1 MTKIKLGDVAF
12 EYKGKLAGATKSV
25 GLEHLSQGDVDLL
38 GYDEGG
44 DNTFTKAFKEGQVL
58 FGRRRAYLKKASVA
72 PFEGVCSG
80 DIICIEAKEG
90 LLSSR
95 LLPFVI
101 QNDNLFDFAVENSA
115 GSLSPRV
122 KWSSLA
128 EYEFNLP
135 DMRKQEELAELLWAA
150 QELKRQYKKLL
161 SANDEIVKSRFV
173 EMFGGG
179 EWPSKTIG
187 ELAIDIRYGTSKK
200 ASERGEYTYLR
211 MNNMTDDGRLIYDD
225 VKYIDLLEDELAKC
239 QVADGDLLFNRTN
252 SREKIG
258 KTAVFH
264 GNTPMVIAGYIIRVR
279 LGEEMRPDYL
289 STFMNLPA
297 TKSMLRSVAKGAVH
311 QANINSKEL
320 AAIKV
325 PVAPIEL
332 QDRFLGFAEQVDKS
346 GFSLFP
352 LLLSARWFPEL
363 TSGSQM
369 VPFQEKPFDVTIRN
383 RRASV

>member
-1 MTKIKLGDVAF
+1 MTKVKLGDVAF

-161 SANDEIVKSRFV
+161 SANDEIVKSRFNC
-173 EMFGGG
+173 
-179 EWPSKTIG
+179 
-187 ELAIDIRYGTSKK
+187 K
-200 ASERGEYTYLR
+200 A
-211 MNNMTDDGRLIYDD
+211 
-225 VKYIDLLEDELAKC
+225 
-239 QVADGDLLFNRTN
+239 VA
-252 SREKIG
+252 
-258 KTAVFH
+258 V
-264 GNTPMVIAGYIIRVR
+264 
-279 LGEEMRPDYL
+279 
-289 STFMNLPA
+289 
-297 TKSMLRSVAKGAVH
+297 
-311 QANINSKEL
+311 
-320 AAIKV
+320 
-325 PVAPIEL
+325 
-332 QDRFLGFAEQVDKS
+332 
-346 GFSLFP
+346 
-352 LLLSARWFPEL
+352 
-363 TSGSQM
+363 
-369 VPFQEKPFDVTIRN
+369 
-383 RRASV
+383 

>member
-161 SANDEIVKSRFV
+161 SANDEIVKSRFI
-173 EMFGGG
+173 EMFGDETEFGKWPVGRIEDIADVTVGVVIKPTQYYVEEGG
-179 EWPSKTIG
+179 V
-187 ELAIDIRYGTSKK
+187 K
-200 ASERGEYTYLR
+200 AFRSLNVKPMKINDDDWVHFSEE
-211 MNNMTDDGRLIYDD
+211 
-225 VKYIDLLEDELAKC
+225 
-239 QVADGDLLFNRTN
+239 
-252 SREKIG
+252 
-258 KTAVFH
+258 
-264 GNTPMVIAGYIIRVR
+264 GN
-279 LGEEMRPDYL
+279 LK
-289 STFMNLPA
+289 NC
-297 TKSMLRSVAKGAVH
+297 KSMLHTGDVLIVRSGYPGTSCVVEPEYDGCNAVDLIIAKPNKAIVNPYFLCAFNNYPHGQSRIKQGTGGAAQQHFNVGKYK
-311 QANINSKEL
+311 AMSIPL
-320 AAIKV
+320 
-325 PVAPIEL
+325 PPLEL
-332 QDRFLGFAEQVDKS
+332 QNEFVEFAQQVDKS
-346 GFSLFP
+346 GFALKQAIVDLGSMMSA
-352 LLLSARWFPEL
+352 LLNEEL
-363 TSGSQM
+363 GLGN
-369 VPFQEKPFDVTIRN
+369 V
-383 RRASV
+383 

>member
-1 MTKIKLGDVAF
+1 MTKVKLGDVAF

-80 DIICIEAKEG
+80 DLICIEAKEG

-173 EMFGGG
+173 EMFGDLTRERQGWEYKELG
-179 EWPSKTIG
+179 EICGIIT
-187 ELAIDIRYGTSKK
+187 
-200 ASERGEYTYLR
+200 
-211 MNNMTDDGRLIYDD
+211 
-225 VKYIDLLEDELAKC
+225 
-239 QVADGDLLFNRTN
+239 
-252 SREKIG
+252 
-258 KTAVFH
+258 
-264 GNTPMVIAGYIIRVR
+264 GNTPAKKHPEYYGDYVEWIKTDNISKESVVTTAAVCLSEKGAEVGRLVPAGSVLMCCIAGSVKSIGKVALTDRTVAFNQQINALVPGETIRSQF
-279 LGEEMRPDYL
+279 LL
-289 STFMNLPA
+289 W
-297 TKSMLRSVAKGAVH
+297 MLRSTKGYLCRNVNM
-311 QANINSKEL
+311 QLKGILNKTTLSKKEYS
-320 AAIKV
+320 V
-325 PVAPIEL
+325 PPLDL
-332 QDRFLGFAEQVDKS
+332 QDEFVQFISQVDKS
-346 GFSLFP
+346 GFALKQAIVDLGSMMSA
-352 LLLSARWFPEL
+352 LLNEEL
-363 TSGSQM
+363 GLGN
-369 VPFQEKPFDVTIRN
+369 V
-383 RRASV
+383 